1 MSAAEPR
8 WLNVRLTAP
17 AELAERLSEALLTHG
32 ALSVGIE
39 SAIGIGVAGDIEPVP
54 APAFAEVR

>member
-39 SAIGIGVAGDIEPVP
+39 D
-54 APAFAEVR
+54 EVDLLADFGQALA